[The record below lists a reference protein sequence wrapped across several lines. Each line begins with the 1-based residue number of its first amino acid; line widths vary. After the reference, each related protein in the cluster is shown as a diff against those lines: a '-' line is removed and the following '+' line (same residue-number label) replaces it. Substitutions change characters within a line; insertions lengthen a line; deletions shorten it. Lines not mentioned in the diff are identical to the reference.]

1 MSFVKIKSNNLGVC
15 PYCNSEEIDKGT
27 ARFEFD
33 MMYFPCKCEKCGK
46 VQRKHLNPGDKPEAF
61 FKTDA
66 EKVIVREYCN
76 LHGLWKS
83 EK

>member
-46 VQRKHLNPGDKPEAF
+46 YFEEWNKLEFAGHNVGSCGEYDAQQKLN
-61 FKTDA
+61 
-66 EKVIVREYCN
+66 KVIEY
-76 LHGLWKS
+76 KEE